1 MLKKTD
7 YNTKITEIEGKI
19 PDVSNSATKP
29 TLTTAEN
36 KIPDVSSLVKKTDY
50 NTKITEIENKLKNH
64 NHDKYITTPE
74 FNTSAA
80 DVFNARLKKAN
91 LLTQT
96 NFDNTVSNLGSKIA
110 ANKTLKRLTP
120 LIDYVGNK
128 IRLKF
133 SGSCLKQS
141 KLQYTQGTIVNIYS
155 VYELGASGSNNND
168 RTLKNCLFGAFTLTK
183 NADIDKYGYS
193 SYGIGFDRRSRFSFP
208 SGGFG
213 RNVLIFGADMSSSPH
228 INNKKKDILVI

>member
-1 MLKKTD
+1 ML
-7 YNTKITEIEGKI
+7 
-19 PDVSNSATKP
+19 VV
-29 TLTTAEN
+29 L
-36 KIPDVSSLVKKTDY
+36 LKKTDY

-74 FNTSAA
+74 FNTLAA

-110 ANKTLKRLTP
+110 TNKTLQRLTP

-128 IRLKF
+128 ISLKF

-141 KLQYTQGTIVNIYS
+141 KLQYTQRTIVNIYS
-155 VYELGASGSNNND
+155 VYELGISGSNNND
-168 RTLKNCLFGAFTLTK
+168 CTLKNCLFSAFTLTK

-193 SYGIGFDRRSRFSFP
+193 GYGIGFDRRSRFSFP
-208 SGGFG
+208 SGGFCQ
-213 RNVLIFGADMSSSPH
+213 NVLIFGADMSSSPH